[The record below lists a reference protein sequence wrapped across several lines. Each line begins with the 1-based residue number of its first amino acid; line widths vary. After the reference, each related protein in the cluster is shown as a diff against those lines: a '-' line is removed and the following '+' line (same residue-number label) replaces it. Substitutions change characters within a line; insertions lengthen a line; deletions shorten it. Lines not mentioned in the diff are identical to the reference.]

1 MKRIIISLFVTMGL
15 IWPALADEQGGYA
28 ILLKSSTSPYWMT
41 MAQGFKDAAEQM
53 GIPYQMHISDA
64 KTTPD
69 AQLQTC
75 LSALEK
81 KPEVL
86 MVAAINETNLL
97 PCLRAASEQK
107 IQIVDIDNSLD
118 HKEAEG
124 KGVKLAFSIG
134 SNNVAAGEQAAD
146 YLAQAIMPMES
157 GDILI
162 VQRPNGRAVDIQR
175 IHGFRSKMGGLL
187 PKMRLLQMT
196 APTDSP
202 HGAANV
208 LGHAIAK
215 YPNIVA
221 VFATEDRLALAA
233 SEAAKSHG
241 KNIVTIGIGG
251 EKEARNSVF
260 ESKLSATVAQLPYLI
275 GKQSVEVAHDL
286 QQGATPPPV
295 IYAPTLLINDDVL
308 NKKNNHL
315 LRYVK

>member
-1 MKRIIISLFVTMGL
+1 MERAILALLL
-15 IWPALADEQGGYA
+15 IFGMMPAASSAEQGGYA

-53 GIPYQMHISDA
+53 GIPYQMHVSDA
-64 KTTPD
+64 ETTPD
-69 AQLQTC
+69 VQLQTC
-75 LSALEK
+75 LAAVEK

-86 MVAAINETNLL
+86 MIAAIDEATLL

-107 IQIVDIDNSLD
+107 IQIVDIDNNLD
-118 HKEAEG
+118 RKEAEG

-134 SNNVAAGEQAAD
+134 SNDVVAGEQAAE
-146 YLAQAIMPMES
+146 YLAKAIMPAET

-162 VQRPNGRAVDIQR
+162 VQRPKVRATDIQR
-175 IHGFRSKMGGLL
+175 IHGFRSKLGGLL
-187 PKMRLLQMT
+187 PKMRVMQMT
-196 APTDSP
+196 APERSRGTSDII
-202 HGAANV
+202 
-208 LGHAIAK
+208 GHAIAK
-215 YPNIVA
+215 YPNVVA
-221 VFATEDRLALAA
+221 VFATEDKLALAA
-233 SEAAKSHG
+233 SEAAKAQG
-241 KNIVTIGIGG
+241 KDIVTIGIGG
-251 EKEARNSVF
+251 SREARNSVF